1 MVSFVGSGTTSQERD
16 TGDCSCTLKWTQ
28 RKLPAGSPASSPAPG
43 LAPSRSSGDPRKMYC
58 SSSPLQAPQPL
69 PGRLQ
74 APAPHLGAT
83 PAGQAQPARE
93 RETKTLRLAAASTGS
108 PHLLSPP
115 WDTGGGPSPLSDAG
129 AKDPWSKDL
138 TAGTQGLGRSATESQ
153 AEGEAEPVV
162 MRPASPGPPGMQI
175 LGGPIPQSLFKP
187 FF

>member
-16 TGDCSCTLKWTQ
+16 TGDGSCTLKWTQ

-83 PAGQAQPARE
+83 PAGQGDQDTE
-93 RETKTLRLAAASTGS
+93 ISCRLHGVPPISF
-108 PHLLSPP
+108 LLHGTRVG
-115 WDTGGGPSPLSDAG
+115 DQALSVMQEQRT
-129 AKDPWSKDL
+129 PWSKDL

-162 MRPASPGPPGMQI
+162 MRPASQGPQRCK
-175 LGGPIPQSLFKP
+175 F
-187 FF
+187 